1 MFKQEVTWAEV
12 DGLASLIS
20 RQIAESDRNYS
31 GLLGISGG
39 GLILS
44 VLLSKKLDIPL
55 LNTPQNRCI
64 IVDEVADTGKR
75 LKKLYD
81 NHVSTIYGG
90 TIYTATFFERQKSTF
105 SPDFVGRTAR
115 YEDWIVF
122 PWDYTTHAVE
132 NSQTII

>member
-75 LKKLYD
+75 LRKLYD
-81 NHVSTIYGG
+81 NHVSTIHGG

>member
-39 GLILS
+39 GLLLS

-81 NHVSTIYGG
+81 NHVSTIHGG

>member
-55 LNTPQNRCI
+55 LSTPQNRCI

-81 NHVSTIYGG
+81 NHVSTIHGG

>member
-1 MFKQEVTWAEV
+1 MFKKEVTWAEV

-20 RQIAESDRNYS
+20 RQIAESERNYS

-75 LKKLYD
+75 LKKLFD
-81 NHVSTIYGG
+81 NHVSTIHGG

>member
-20 RQIAESDRNYS
+20 RQIAESNRNYS

-75 LKKLYD
+75 LRKLYD
-81 NHVSTIYGG
+81 NHVSTIHGG

>member
-20 RQIAESDRNYS
+20 RQIAESNRNYS

-81 NHVSTIYGG
+81 NHVSTIHGG

>member
-20 RQIAESDRNYS
+20 RQIVESDRNYS

-39 GLILS
+39 GLILA

-81 NHVSTIYGG
+81 NHVSTIHGG

-115 YEDWIVF
+115 YEDWIIF

>member
-44 VLLSKKLDIPL
+44 VLLSKKLDISL

-75 LKKLYD
+75 LRKLYD
-81 NHVSTIYGG
+81 NHVSTIHGG

>member
-31 GLLGISGG
+31 GLLGIAGG

-81 NHVSTIYGG
+81 NHVSTIHGG